1 MERTMKIM
9 KIMLISLC
17 LITIAMSNINA
28 QPRPTRP
35 TNPNTNTGQE
45 NPRPSRGQITASF
58 QYSKELLTEPFILK
72 KGELLVTGDD
82 VTKRE
87 AFVAAI
93 AKSDA
98 VIAEYLAKV
107 DEFLATNPNMSLYTV
122 DLSRVRNKAKSVEG
136 NYGHI
141 KKAEKEFNTGNSLGG
156 VYYLQNLYIYKG
168 FLQGVTKIFPADEPL
183 QNYLKQ
189 VTEAIES
196 YGSREKFMDK
206 MVANQRK
213 QAENM
218 RMVPAAMSNPKIEAL
233 VKTKYEAAFPGFK
246 VLKVNITNNPWILE
260 KNDLGIPLYKRSSVS
275 VGVKN
280 DKGECGI
287 GSANVRQDYEGG
299 GTYGAVYMYL
309 PSDPI
314 IVPCENIK

>member
-1 MERTMKIM
+1 MKILLLTLF
-9 KIMLISLC
+9 IFAICSANLF
-17 LITIAMSNINA
+17 A

-35 TNPNTNTGQE
+35 VTNTEQSK
-45 NPRPSRGQITASF
+45 PRPSRDEITASF
-58 QYSKELLTEPFILK
+58 KYSENLLLEPFIFK
-72 KGELLVTGDD
+72 KAELQVSGDD

-87 AFVAAI
+87 AFIAAF

-98 VIAEYLAKV
+98 VISEYLAEV
-107 DEFLATNPNMSLYTV
+107 DKFLATNPTMSLYYKN
-122 DLSRVRNKAKSVEG
+122 LLRVRLRAKGVEG
-136 NYGHI
+136 DYGHI
-141 KKAEKEFNTGNSLGG
+141 KKAEKEFKTGNSLGG

-168 FLQGVTKIFPADEPL
+168 FLQGVTKIYPDDEPL
-183 QNYLKQ
+183 KNYLKM
-189 VTEAIES
+189 VTEAIDS

-206 MVANQRK
+206 MEANYK
-213 QAENM
+213 NM
-218 RMVPAAMSNPKIEAL
+218 TKNLRMVPAAMSNPKIEAM
-233 VKTKYEAAFPGFK
+233 VKNGYESSFKDFK
-246 VLKVNITNNPWILE
+246 VLKVHITNNPWILE

-280 DKGECGI
+280 AKGECGI

-299 GTYGAVYMYL
+299 GTYGQAYMYL